1 MDTVTDHS
9 SPHVPAGAKKR
20 FDYTGLA
27 IFTII
32 VLGIGLLLY
41 TQAADW
47 FSTRNHNEQVSGYID
62 SVDDLDDQARQHAL
76 ALADDYNKRMPQGPL
91 RDPYTATANPEADA
105 EAAEAYRQ
113 LLGVSDNGVIGQVLY
128 PRLDISL
135 PVYHGTDDEVL
146 RKGIGH
152 IFGSS
157 LPIGGPSTRSVL
169 TSHSGLVNA
178 SLFTPLLK
186 AEIGDIFTVQVL
198 GDKHWYQVNKI
209 DTVLPEDTSSLAIVD
224 NQDYVTLI
232 TCSPLGIN
240 THRLLVHGVRI
251 SPPDTA
257 EFNSVIEGDG
267 ITEGFP
273 WWVVLFVGGA
283 GAVGWILFAPP
294 RKRKPES
301 SPAYQEP
308 DLPSLP

>member
-1 MDTVTDHS
+1 M
-9 SPHVPAGAKKR
+9 
-20 FDYTGLA
+20 
-27 IFTII
+27 
-32 VLGIGLLLY
+32 LGIGMLLY

-62 SVDDLDDQARQHAL
+62 SVDDLDDEARQHAL
-76 ALADDYNKRMPQGPL
+76 DLANEYNKRMPQGPL
-91 RDPYTATANPEADA
+91 RDPYTASSDPQGDA
-105 EAAEAYRQ
+105 EATEAYKQ
-113 LLGVSDNGVIGQVLY
+113 LLSVSDDGVIGQVLY

-135 PVYHGTDDEVL
+135 PVYHGTADEVL
-146 RKGIGH
+146 RKGVGH

-157 LPIGGPSTRSVL
+157 LPVGGPSTRSVL

-257 EFNSVIEGDG
+257 EFNNVIDGDG
-267 ITEGFP
+267 KTEGFP
-273 WWVVLFVGGA
+273 WWVALFLGGA
-283 GAVGWILFAPP
+283 AAVGWILFAPP
-294 RKRKPES
+294 RKQILDSEEVDETPVDSDQES
-301 SPAYQEP
+301 VSKR
-308 DLPSLP
+308 